1 MSSARSFGAGQLA
14 AGAGALALVASGL
27 AARALAVATPQAV
40 YFRGG
45 ELGMACAVREQ
56 FGVPC
61 PACGLTRSVLLTLHG
76 LWREALAVNPGGPL
90 VVLGV
95 AALGCLLVAASLRS
109 FTRGRPW
116 PDDVFRKA
124 ALAASAYGGVVT
136 AVLLGHWL
144 RALV

>member
-1 MSSARSFGAGQLA
+1 MRLTRNSAGVLNALCGAALLASLAAARSLA
-14 AGAGALALVASGL
+14 S
-27 AARALAVATPQAV
+27 ATEGAV
-40 YFRGG
+40 YWMGG
-45 ELGMACAVREQ
+45 ELHWECFVRTR

-76 LWREALAVNPGGPL
+76 FWREALGVNPGGPL

-95 AALGCLLVAASLRS
+95 AALGCVMLAASLRS

-136 AVLLGHWL
+136 TVLLGHWL
-144 RALV
+144 RALM